1 MALRATLL
9 ALAVAGSCR
18 REAPP
23 TPAPPPVPIPRAS
36 AAEPSPG
43 ATAPAPSAPDAGQSC
58 LDAQLA
64 ARGLN
69 PYGDPPDTMYAGG
82 TPLFDE
88 TTGKRRDRAEY
99 VFAKHPEIARA
110 CGGAD

>member
-23 TPAPPPVPIPRAS
+23 PPAPIPRAN
-36 AAEPSPG
+36 AAEPSADAQPVEAPPAG
-43 ATAPAPSAPDAGQSC
+43 ARPSC

-110 CGGAD
+110 CGAAD